1 MSLNTHS
8 TEGKK
13 TCGIVACDYYKS
25 TSPVTSTVMVIES
38 AMKRFSQEVNP
49 GQEDQAQ
56 PQWVKTSC
64 LCSKSGPEITH
75 GGSLVGGEVI

>member
-1 MSLNTHS
+1 MPLNTHG

-13 TCGIVACDYYKS
+13 TSGVMARDYYKS

-38 AMKRFSQEVNP
+38 AMKRFSQEVSS

-75 GGSLVGGEVI
+75 GGSLVGGEVR